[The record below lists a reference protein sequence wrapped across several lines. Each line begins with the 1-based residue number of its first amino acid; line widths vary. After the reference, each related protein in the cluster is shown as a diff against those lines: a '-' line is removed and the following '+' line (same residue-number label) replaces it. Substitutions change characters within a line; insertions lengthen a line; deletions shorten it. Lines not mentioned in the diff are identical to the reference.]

1 MELLDKLKVLLGADD
16 SKAPLLSL
24 LIDEAKE
31 DAIIYCNLK
40 EYNPKMDSIILKM
53 ARYKFGKL
61 GNEALSSTGYS
72 GINESYRADYTE
84 DIYKSLNRFRKVKC
98 L

>member
-1 MELLDKLKVLLGADD
+1 MELLDKLKILLGAND

-31 DAIIYCNLK
+31 EALNYCNLK
-40 EYNPKMDSIILKM
+40 KYNEKLDFIIIKMV
-53 ARYKFGKL
+53 RYKYSKL
-61 GNEALSSTGYS
+61 GNEALSSTSYS
-72 GINESYRADYTE
+72 GISEAYRADYTPE
-84 DIYKSLNRFRKVKC
+84 IYKMLLKFRVVKC